1 MLKSNLCDYINT
13 YILVKGDVIIIEQN
27 KTQLAFKNCSP
38 FTKCIP
44 KINRITI
51 DEAGNLDLV
60 VLWFYSKDDPT
71 SFNVDISESNNVKFF
86 S

>member
-44 KINRITI
+44 KINRITT
-51 DEAGNLDLV
+51 D
-60 VLWFYSKDDPT
+60 
-71 SFNVDISESNNVKFF
+71 
-86 S
+86 

>member
-13 YILVKGDVIIIEQN
+13 YILVKGDVIIIEQI

-51 DEAGNLDLV
+51 D
-60 VLWFYSKDDPT
+60 
-71 SFNVDISESNNVKFF
+71 
-86 S
+86 